1 MKQERD
7 GIRALSRMPFA
18 FMATGELVSVKE
30 YLSTSYRPDC
40 DYVDGVVVG
49 RNLGQYDHA
58 RLQMA
63 VSAYLHN
70 RRKEWGICVVP
81 EQRVQVS
88 PTRFRVP
95 DVCVVKGEPTEQ
107 IFRTPPFIC
116 IEILS
121 PDDRISE
128 MQERVQDY
136 LKFGVPY
143 VWILD
148 PATRKAYRST
158 ADALTE
164 IAELRAEDP
173 EIVIPFDALF
183 E

>member
-1 MKQERD
+1 
-7 GIRALSRMPFA
+7 MPFI
-18 FMATGELVSVKE
+18 FMATGSLASIQE
-30 YLSTSYRPDC
+30 YLATTYRPDC
-40 DYVDGVVVG
+40 DYVDGMVVE

-58 RLQMA
+58 RLQGEIF
-63 VSAYLHN
+63 AYFHA
-70 RRKEWGICVVP
+70 RRKQWGLRAVP

-121 PDDRISE
+121 PEDRLSE
-128 MQERVQDY
+128 MQQRVQDY
-136 LKFGVPY
+136 LNFGVPY

-148 PATRKAYRST
+148 PASRKAFRST
-158 ADALTE
+158 PGALTE
-164 IAELRAEDP
+164 ISELRTEDP
-173 EIVIPFDALF
+173 EIVVPLQALF

>member
-1 MKQERD
+1 
-7 GIRALSRMPFA
+7 
-18 FMATGELVSVKE
+18 MATGELLSVRE
-30 YLSTSYRPDC
+30 YLSTSYRPDR
-40 DYVDGVVVG
+40 DYVDGLLVE
-49 RNLGQYDHA
+49 RNLGERDHS

-70 RRKEWGICVVP
+70 RRKEFGISVFP

-95 DVCVVKGEPTEQ
+95 DVCVVKGQPTEQ

-121 PDDRISE
+121 PDDRLSE

-143 VWILD
+143 IWILD

-158 ADALTE
+158 LGSLTE
-164 IAELRAEDP
+164 ISELRTEDP
-173 EIVIPFDALF
+173 EIAVPLQALF

>member
-1 MKQERD
+1 
-7 GIRALSRMPFA
+7 
-18 FMATGELVSVKE
+18 MATGDLVSVRE

-40 DYVDGVVVG
+40 DYVDGVVVE
-49 RNLGQYDHA
+49 RNLGEYDHA
-58 RLQMA
+58 RLQGA
-63 VSAYLHN
+63 LIVYFEA
-70 RRKEWGICVVP
+70 RRKQWSLRAVP

-95 DVCVVKGEPTEQ
+95 DVCVVKGEPAEQ

-121 PDDRISE
+121 RDDRLSE
-128 MQERVQDY
+128 MQQRVQDY
-136 LKFGVPY
+136 LQFGVPH

-158 ADALTE
+158 VEALTE
-164 IAELRAEDP
+164 VNELRTADP
-173 EIVIPFDALF
+173 EIVVPLQALF